1 MRILWDYFENFFYL
15 PGVITHLY
23 RSHPIR
29 MIAIEDKNIGNFCA
43 VMLKLQSISE
53 LWSPKGQFSDTI
65 ALKLIGRVRV
75 HSIKS
80 DNATVPMKALC
91 AVRILFLQKNFFL
104 EISKMLSSWNH
115 VMNFIIL
122 FLSPIPM
129 QYQKCF
135 RNPTFKFLWYAK
147 VKEMLAKFCSWTTGI
162 PRFTLLMGGL
172 KAKTAEAKTA

>member
-1 MRILWDYFENFFYL
+1 VILAVKYIGMLAITDKNDIAAMHIPAVLIVRWAL

-43 VMLKLQSISE
+43 AMHKLISE
-53 LWSPKGQFSDTI
+53 LWLPKGQFSDTI

-91 AVRILFLQKNFFL
+91 AVRILFLQKRIFF
-104 EISKMLSSWNH
+104 ENW
-115 VMNFIIL
+115 
-122 FLSPIPM
+122 
-129 QYQKCF
+129 
-135 RNPTFKFLWYAK
+135 
-147 VKEMLAKFCSWTTGI
+147 
-162 PRFTLLMGGL
+162 
-172 KAKTAEAKTA
+172 